1 MKFSKT
7 LLTIATVVAVAMMG
21 TATALACTNLLVGKN
36 ASTDGS
42 TIISYAADSHKLYGE
57 LQILPAADHPAGAM
71 RKVVEWDSGKLLGEI
86 PEVAHTYHVTGNT
99 NEWQLTIAESTFGGR
114 HELADSTGLLD
125 YGSLIWITLQRAK
138 TAREAITVM
147 TDLVAKYGYCSEGE
161 SFSIGDPDE
170 IWVLEMV
177 GKAGKEKGAVWVAMR
192 IPDDCISGHA
202 NQSRIYRFPLK
213 DKANCLYSKDVIS
226 FARKMGYFSGKDE
239 DFEFSTAYSP
249 ADFGTLR
256 GCDARVWAYF
266 NRFAQGMD
274 KYLPYINGK
283 KGAEKLPLWVK
294 PTAKVSVRDVQDM
307 MRDHFE
313 GTPFDMTQD
322 PGATNYYGVPYRWR
336 PMEFK
341 VDGET
346 YCMERAIAT
355 QQTGWVFVAQQRG
368 WLPREVGALVWFGVD
383 DANTAVFVPIYA
395 CSTEAP
401 ESYRVGK
408 ADLYT
413 FDFDAAFWVNNL
425 VANQCYSRYSMM
437 IPDVRRVQGRLENR
451 FARQLADVDAKAQ
464 AILGHDRNQAIEFLT
479 NYSINQAQDA
489 TRQYQDL
496 AKYLFVKYLD
506 GNVKKEEN
514 GQFKRS
520 ETGMPVS
527 PEYGGYTQDYYN
539 TVVKGSGDRLK
550 VVQPEK

>member
-1 MKFSKT
+1 MKKFNKISFS
-7 LLTIATVVAVAMMG
+7 LALMSAVALMPVQ
-21 TATALACTNLLVGKN
+21 AWSCTNLLAGKN
-36 ASTDGS
+36 ATTDGS
-42 TIISYAADSHKLYGE
+42 TLISYAADSHTLFGD
-57 LQILPAADHPAGAM
+57 LQILPAADHKPGDM
-71 RKVVEWDSGKLLGEI
+71 RKVYDWDSGKYLGEI
-86 PEVAHTYHVTGNT
+86 PEVAHTYHVVGNT
-99 NEWQLTIAESTFGGR
+99 NEWQLTIGETTFGGR
-114 HELADSTGLLD
+114 EELVDTTAIID
-125 YGSLIWITLQRAK
+125 YGSLIYITLQRAK

-161 SFSIGDPDE
+161 SFSIGDPNE

-192 IPDDCISGHA
+192 IPDDCISAHA

-213 DKANCLYSKDVIS
+213 DKNNCLYSKDVIS
-226 FARKMGYFSGKDE
+226 FARKMGLFKGKDDE
-239 DFEFSTAYSP
+239 FEFSTTYAPS
-249 ADFGTLR
+249 DFGSLR
-256 GCDARVWAYF
+256 GCDARAWAYF
-266 NRFAQGMD
+266 NRFAEGMD
-274 KYLPYINGK
+274 RYLPYINGK

-294 PTAKVSVRDVQDM
+294 PTNKVSARDMQEM

-355 QQTGWVFVAQQRG
+355 QQTGWVFVAQMRG
-368 WLPREVGALVWFGVD
+368 WLPREVGSIVWFGVD

-395 CSTEAP
+395 SITEAP
-401 ESYRVGK
+401 ESYRQGK

-437 IPDVRRVQGRLENR
+437 IPDVRKVQGRLENR
-451 FARQLADVDAKAQ
+451 FARNVHKTDETACELLKQDRAK
-464 AILGHDRNQAIEFLT
+464 AIEFLT
-479 NYSINQAQDA
+479 NYSVDNAQQA
-489 TRQYQDL
+489 TREYQEL
-496 AKYLFVKYLD
+496 VKYLFVKFLD

-514 GQFKRS
+514 GQFKRNS
-520 ETGMPVS
+520 AGQPVQ
-527 PEYGGYTQDYYN
+527 PVFGGYTQDYYN

-550 VVQPEK
+550 VREIEK